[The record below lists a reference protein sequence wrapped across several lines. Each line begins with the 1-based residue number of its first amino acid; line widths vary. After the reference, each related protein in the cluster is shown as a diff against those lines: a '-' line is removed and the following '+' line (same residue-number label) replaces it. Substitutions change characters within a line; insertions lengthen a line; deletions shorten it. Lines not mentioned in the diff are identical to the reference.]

1 MAMTTLAN
9 YEVFVAVVKMVLLYL
24 GIIATVIC
32 AFDWAVRTRRI
43 NPFSRTA
50 RFFRGRLDPLLHPVE
65 RVIVRTGGSP
75 GSAPWW
81 ALVAFIVGGILL
93 ISLLQ
98 FVGSILSQVLFGI
111 QNPTSLPK
119 LVLSWAFGVLRLAI
133 LVRVLSSWFP
143 VSPNSRWIRWSYVLT
158 EWMIAPL
165 RRIIPRFGM
174 IDISPIVAWFLLSII
189 QSAFS
194 IP

>member
-1 MAMTTLAN
+1 MLAS
-9 YEVFVAVVKMVLLYL
+9 YEVFVMAVKTILLYL
-24 GIIATVIC
+24 CIIVAVIC

-50 RFFRGRLDPLLHPVE
+50 RFFRGRVEPLMQPVE
-65 RVIVRTGGSP
+65 AVILRTGGTP

-81 ALVAFIVGGILL
+81 TLVAFVVCGILL

-98 FVGSILSQVLFGI
+98 FVGSILGQVMFAI
-111 QNPTSLPK
+111 QDPSRLPM
-119 LVLSWAFGVLRLAI
+119 LVLSWAFGILRVAI

-143 VSPNSRWIRWSYVLT
+143 VSPHSRWIRWSYVLT
-158 EWMIAPL
+158 DWMIVPL
-165 RRIIPRFGM
+165 SRIIPRIGM
-174 IDISPIVAWFLLSII
+174 IDITPIVAWFLLSII
-189 QSAFS
+189 QGAFS